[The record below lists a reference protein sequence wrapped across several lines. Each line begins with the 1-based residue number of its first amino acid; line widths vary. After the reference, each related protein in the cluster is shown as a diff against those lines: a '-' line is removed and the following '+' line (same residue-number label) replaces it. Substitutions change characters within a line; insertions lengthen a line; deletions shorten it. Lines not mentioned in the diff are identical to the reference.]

1 MSEKDKQLKLI
12 ESICAIDGVKA
23 AEAYK
28 KVHGGNVWDVLVSL
42 DNGRLVEQTL
52 SSREDLAVL
61 DEYIKAV
68 AKIPSG
74 SNVRS
79 YPNCVRPGDVDEDL
93 KDGKKGGKR

>member
-1 MSEKDKQLKLI
+1 MSDKDKQFKLI
-12 ESICAIDGVKA
+12 ESICSLDGVKA

-28 KVHGGNVWDVLVSL
+28 KIHSGNVWDVLVSL

-52 SSREDLAVL
+52 SSREDLAIL

-68 AKIPSG
+68 VKIPEG

-79 YPNCVRPGDVDEDL
+79 YPNSVLGEDIDSDSREVGDE
-93 KDGKKGGKR
+93 